1 MSNPESTGPAHPA
14 RAAGLALIAV
24 AAVALVVGV
33 VSLFT
38 GGDDGEAGAQ
48 PTDAPS
54 SSQAAGTPSESP
66 GPTSDA
72 GQSPTPGPEQTT
84 PPPATT
90 APGATTTP
98 AAGTTAVPPPPP
110 VQGQGKPPVR
120 VYNNGTIGGLAATAA
135 EDVRRAGW
143 EVADVANYSQ
153 GLIPTTTVYYRP
165 GTDEE
170 ASARQLG
177 EALGVEVKP
186 RFDGIEQA
194 HAGIIVIVTDSY
206 QSRHGKV

>member
-1 MSNPESTGPAHPA
+1 GGGGHRGGAGRRCRA
-14 RAAGLALIAV
+14 RA
-24 AAVALVVGV
+24 
-33 VSLFT
+33 
-38 GGDDGEAGAQ
+38 
-48 PTDAPS
+48 
-54 SSQAAGTPSESP
+54 SP
-66 GPTSDA
+66 RCGST
-72 GQSPTPGPEQTT
+72 
-84 PPPATT
+84 TT
-90 APGATTTP
+90 APS
-98 AAGTTAVPPPPP
+98 AGW
-110 VQGQGKPPVR
+110 
-120 VYNNGTIGGLAATAA
+120 AATGGVA
-135 EDVRRAGW
+135 VRRAGW